1 MDMVLM
7 TKIGL
12 LILMAV
18 FTAINVWQLIK
29 VEKKLSKAKKTQ
41 LRVINFVKE
50 MQERQCMIL
59 EETGLDKE
67 ADKQLREKMKRAE
80 EE

>member
-18 FTAINVWQLIK
+18 FTAINAWQLIK